1 MKELAL
7 HILDIA
13 ENSIKA
19 DADNLYIKVL
29 EDTKKNILSI
39 KIKDD
44 GNGIKKDI
52 LENITDPFVTTRK
65 TRPVGLGLSL
75 FKAAAERCNGFF
87 EISSNNKG
95 TTIEAIFEHDH
106 IDRAPFGDI
115 SQTIISLLL
124 WENDFEV
131 KYKHI
136 FDNEVFIFDTKR
148 IKEELEDTKIHNIT
162 IINWLKEYI
171 NDNISNLRGGEYN

>member
-19 DADNLYIKVL
+19 DADNIYITIT
-29 EDTKKNILSI
+29 EDTEKNIFSI
-39 KIKDD
+39 NIKDD
-44 GNGIKKDI
+44 GTGIKKDI
-52 LENITDPFVTTRK
+52 LDNITDPFVTTRK

-75 FKAAAERCNGFF
+75 FKAAAQRCNGDFK
-87 EISSNNKG
+87 ISSNKNG
-95 TTIEAIFEHDH
+95 TNIKAVFEHDH
-106 IDRAPFGDI
+106 IDRAPLGDI
-115 SQTIISLLL
+115 SQTIISMLL
-124 WENDFEV
+124 WKNEFDI

-136 FDNEVFIFDTKR
+136 FNDEVFIFDTKE
-148 IKEELEDTKIHNIT
+148 IKNKLDDTKIHNSK

-171 NDNISNLRGGEYN
+171 DENISNLRGGEYN

>member
-19 DADNLYIKVL
+19 DADNIYITIT
-29 EDTKKNILSI
+29 EDTEKNIFSI
-39 KIKDD
+39 NIKDD
-44 GNGIKKDI
+44 GTGIKKDI
-52 LENITDPFVTTRK
+52 LDNITDPFVTTRK

-75 FKAAAERCNGFF
+75 FKTAAKRCNGEFK
-87 EISSNNKG
+87 ISSNKNG
-95 TTIEAIFEHDH
+95 TNIKVMFEHDH
-106 IDRAPFGDI
+106 IDRAPLGDI
-115 SQTIISLLL
+115 SQTIISMLL
-124 WENDFEV
+124 WENEFDI

-136 FDNEVFIFDTKR
+136 FNDEVFIFNTKE
-148 IKEELEDTKIHNIT
+148 IKNELNDTKIHNSK

-171 NDNISNLRGGEYN
+171 DENITNLRGGEYN